1 MAERRIR
8 IQTIVNFQDG
18 EVTAI
23 EGTATIGEQR
33 LEFVLNDQTREAA
46 FDIDQPEG
54 VVVPVKFSYRVHL
67 RQHFPS
73 AQRSSFESPVMTSE
87 ASIFLI
93 NPRELYKLV
102 PVSALAVFDF
112 ERYRHALVDVK
123 AEATG
128 GWSHTQTM
136 RLGKEV
142 PEREVR
148 FLVDATAEV
157 TLQRRY
163 RYVTPAGDVV
173 EQAWEPAGEGMMAVG
188 NPPAAGPGIG

>member
-8 IQTIVNFQDG
+8 IQTIVNFGDG

-23 EGTATIGEQR
+23 EGTAIVGERR
-33 LEFVLNDQTREAA
+33 LEFVLNDQTREMA
-46 FDIDQPEG
+46 FDIAQPEG

-93 NPRELYKLV
+93 NPRELYKWI
-102 PVSALAVFDF
+102 PVRALAVFDF
-112 ERYRHALVDVK
+112 ERYAHVLVDVK

-136 RLGKEV
+136 RLGKEA
-142 PEREVR
+142 PDGEVR
-148 FLVDATAEV
+148 FLVDAAIP
-157 TLQRRY
+157 LRDAGRR
-163 RYVTPAGDVV
+163 RRRKGLGARG
-173 EQAWEPAGEGMMAVG
+173 
-188 NPPAAGPGIG
+188 